1 MAKKQTEPEI
11 IEQNT
16 EPKNQIRLTTK
27 VIIHALEE
35 NYFNLQKT
43 CDALNVD
50 LSYMIKKMKSREIM
64 NELGSRMQNYNTLVF
79 FAAMA
84 KAMERDNTAMKF
96 AFEITEVPEGQ
107 SDTGES
113 KFVVEL
119 PDLETMEDGEIKFV
133 KRKA

>member
-1 MAKKQTEPEI
+1 MAKKQAEPEI
-11 IEQNT
+11 IEQNSET
-16 EPKNQIRLTTK
+16 KNQKRLTTK
-27 VIIHALEE
+27 IIVQALEE
-35 NYFNLQKT
+35 NYFNIQKT

-50 LSYMIKKMKSREIM
+50 LGYLIKKMKSSEIM
-64 NELGSRMQNYNTLVF
+64 NELGGKMQNYNTLVF

-107 SDTGES
+107 TDIGES

-119 PDLETMEDGEIKFV
+119 PDIETLEDGEIKFV